1 MLRPRVIVPSVSL
14 LATAIATPLTA
25 QHLEVAARI
34 GYSPASG
41 TQYYL
46 ASGTQFQLATGNG
59 HVVRSW
65 DGGGFII
72 GAVASYWP
80 LTHFGIE
87 GTLDLRFTRHYATW
101 VPPPNNCV
109 GLPCLDNGPELVD
122 TSATQLVA
130 SLRLAAR
137 QALGHRLHLSA
148 SLGPAIIRFGDSEY
162 GAADR
167 FDWLSLANRYEL
179 GVTGGLSAAYAFSS
193 RVRLTVGT
201 DDLVLRVHSA
211 AASMSYWGWTTV
223 VIPLEHEF
231 TFSAVATVL
240 AL

>member
-1 MLRPRVIVPSVSL
+1 MLRPCVIALSVSL
-14 LATAIATPLTA
+14 LAIAIATPLTA
-25 QHLEVAARI
+25 QRLEVAAHI

-46 ASGTQFQLATGNG
+46 ASGTQLQLATGYG
-59 HVVRSW
+59 YVVRSW

-80 LTHFGIE
+80 LTHFGIQ

-101 VPPPNNCV
+101 VPPLNNCV
-109 GLPCLDNGPELVD
+109 GLPCLNNGPELVD

-137 QALGHRLHLSA
+137 QALGPLHLSA

-162 GAADR
+162 AAADR
-167 FDWLSLANRYEL
+167 FDWLSLANRYEV

-201 DDLVLRVHSA
+201 EDLVLRVHSE

-231 TFSAVATVL
+231 TFSVVASVRVL
-240 AL
+240 